1 MPGSNASYPK
11 AQAAQLP
18 TSGLPTHTYPT
29 LHERVDRVL
38 TETFGPDFIERKM
51 REHRE
56 WQERLAAKGAKAI
69 VKEVIGAYESFQE
82 VRVGKG
88 PGKIA
93 RLK

>member
-1 MPGSNASYPK
+1 
-11 AQAAQLP
+11 
-18 TSGLPTHTYPT
+18 
-29 LHERVDRVL
+29 
-38 TETFGPDFIERKM
+38 M